1 MMETSLA
8 EPAFMEPDTFD
19 ERVALLDQQGM
30 IVAVTQ
36 DWPASA
42 CSTDAHGVS
51 VHAVGLDYLHFCQQ
65 TAHHPPGTADTIAQG
80 IRAVLDGRQSEFQFD
95 YPNHAQHEPRW
106 HRLSVMALR
115 GRHRGALV
123 WRGNITAR
131 MTAARERKSL
141 ERQLRESQ
149 KMELVG
155 AQACGIVHDLNNIL
169 AAILGN
175 AELARA
181 STHGDAQAL
190 ESLQEISKAGIRA
203 RTMVRQLQSFIQ
215 RRPMEYSRTS
225 VTAVIEESAKLLR
238 IMLSPNVVLTTRC
251 ESDTP
256 PVLGDANQIVQIIL
270 NLAINAEHAIAG
282 RAGRVSLVLDC
293 VSGEDAAAQATQSL
307 PHAGPARFVR
317 LTVSDNGPGM
327 PERTLQRI
335 FEPFFTTKPAGEGT
349 GLGLAVVKSIVQ
361 DHKGTISVTS
371 NEGQGTS
378 FTLLF
383 PAAECGAGLPEPT
396 AHAITAAPT
405 PDTANGQHVLYVDDD
420 ESLGFMVRRLLARR
434 GFRVSTFATP
444 AAALEALRSSSAQ
457 YDIVVTDHNMGV
469 ISGLVVAREVRSI
482 RPDLPVAMVSGYI
495 DDFLRLQ
502 AAEAGIELLIHKT
515 TLVEDLGD
523 AVQRMVSDRID

>member
-1 MMETSLA
+1 MEAHLA
-8 EPAFMEPDTFD
+8 EPVSMEPDTFD
-19 ERVALLDQQGM
+19 EKVALLDQQGM

-36 DWPASA
+36 DWPATA
-42 CSTDAHGVS
+42 GADGAPGAS
-51 VHAVGLDYLHFCQQ
+51 VHSVGLDYLHFCKQS
-65 TAHHPPGTADTIAQG
+65 AHHPPGTAERIAHG
-80 IRAVLDGRQSEFQFD
+80 IRAVLDGSQSEFQFD
-95 YPNHAQHEPRW
+95 YPTHTQHEPRW

-175 AELARA
+175 AELARV

-225 VTAVIEESAKLLR
+225 VAAVIEESAKLLR

-256 PVLGDANQIVQIIL
+256 PILGDANQIVQIIL
-270 NLAINAEHAIAG
+270 NLAINAEHAFAG
-282 RAGRVSLVLDC
+282 RAGQVSLTLDS
-293 VSGEDAAAQATQSL
+293 VSDEAAAAPATPAL
-307 PHAGPARFVR
+307 HAAPADRLVR

-361 DHKGTISVTS
+361 DHKGTISVRS
-371 NEGQGTS
+371 KEGEGTC

-383 PAAECGAGLPEPT
+383 AAAECGAGLIESGS
-396 AHAITAAPT
+396 HVITAAPAPEVT
-405 PDTANGQHVLYVDDD
+405 NGQHVLYVDDD

-444 AAALEALRSSSAQ
+444 AAALAALRTCSAQ
-457 YDIVVTDHNMGV
+457 YDIVVTDHNMGA
-469 ISGLVVAREVRSI
+469 ISGLVVAREVRTI
-482 RPDLPVAMVSGYI
+482 RADLPVAMVSGYI